1 MLILARRPDEKL
13 TIYTPDGDYIQ
24 ILITEAR
31 QGLVRLGIEAPPDY
45 VVLRDELIDTESC

>member
-13 TIYTPDGDYIQ
+13 TIYTPDGDHIQ

-45 VVLRDELIDTESC
+45 VVLRDELVETEGT

>member
-1 MLILARRPDEKL
+1 MLILARRPDEKI

>member
-31 QGLVRLGIEAPPDY
+31 QGLVRLGIQAPPDY
-45 VVLRDELIDTESC
+45 VILRDELVDTEDS